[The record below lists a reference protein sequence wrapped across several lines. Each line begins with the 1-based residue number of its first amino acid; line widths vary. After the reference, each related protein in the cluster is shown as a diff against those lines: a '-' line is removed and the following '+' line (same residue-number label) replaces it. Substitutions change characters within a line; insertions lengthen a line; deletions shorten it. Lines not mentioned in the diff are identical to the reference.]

1 MVFSVIAV
9 ESARPGT
16 FGDSTFISRI
26 MVHRTKGS
34 DKFFGTSNSSM
45 LSLQHVCA
53 SQILLL
59 VYACQFEDIPTKL
72 TCTMVQQYDR
82 SSICALTL

>member
-1 MVFSVIAV
+1 MNAFWFSLLFAV

-16 FGDSTFISRI
+16 FGDFTVISRI

-45 LSLQHVCA
+45 PSLQHVCA
-53 SQILLL
+53 SQVLLL
-59 VYACQFEDIPTKL
+59 AYACQFEDI
-72 TCTMVQQYDR
+72 
-82 SSICALTL
+82 